1 MTVEYVIYKNLAC
14 QTSLKAQRR
23 RSLVEKHYK
32 RIGEVSRITGL
43 APSLLRF
50 WEKEFPQ
57 LSPLK
62 KGGQRLYSPQDI
74 ELILKIKHLVQEMGY
89 TLEGARKALSKP
101 KGTGSRLSEM
111 IKGLEEIKEELKR
124 IKEELSS

>member
-1 MTVEYVIYKNLAC
+1 LILSNHEY
-14 QTSLKAQRR
+14 QERR
-23 RSLVEKHYK
+23 KFLIERRYK

-50 WEKEFPQ
+50 WEKGFPQ

-74 ELILKIKHLVQEMGY
+74 ELIFKIKHLVQDKGF
-89 TLEGARKALSKP
+89 TLEGARKELSQPHGGK
-101 KGTGSRLSEM
+101 SNFLEVFQ
-111 IKGLEEIKEELKR
+111 GLEEIKVELKK
-124 IKEELSS
+124 IKETLSS